1 MKKFYLL
8 TIAILCSL
16 IASAATA
23 SGSLPIMYV
32 NTNGGAAITSKDT
45 YIDATFYIDPKGSG
59 YTAVGSSSSPVAMK
73 IRGRGNTSWTD
84 YDKKP
89 YRFKLTVGTKL
100 LDMSKSKNFSLLAYA
115 DDQNAFLRNTL
126 GFKLSECMG
135 LAYTPD
141 RRAVEL
147 VLNGSYVGL
156 YFLTETVRIDKDRV
170 AITKQDDNA
179 TDATLITGGWLLE
192 IDNADDPAQEKIT
205 EGNGNTIRFTYKD
218 PEALSTQQSNYLTN
232 QLTAMNSG
240 IYATNKNSTA
250 WESYINM
257 DTLARYYIVQE
268 IMDNTE
274 AFHGSTYLYKQ
285 RGDANI
291 WSFGPV
297 WDFANAYRRT
307 EQQFIYINSPFQQAW
322 IAEIAKFPRFQAKVR
337 DLWKTFYATQYPTLS
352 SYIDSFVTS
361 MSAAISSDYQ
371 RWPSYGTANANTA
384 KSNFKAL
391 LDARVQWLEQQ
402 WNPAGMEETL
412 IDENSPAQFYNLQ
425 GVKIDNPDRGLYIK
439 VQNGKATK
447 IIVQ

>member
-1 MKKFYLL
+1 
-8 TIAILCSL
+8 
-16 IASAATA
+16 
-23 SGSLPIMYV
+23 
-32 NTNGGAAITSKDT
+32 
-45 YIDATFYIDPKGSG
+45 
-59 YTAVGSSSSPVAMK
+59 
-73 IRGRGNTSWTD
+73 
-84 YDKKP
+84 
-89 YRFKLTVGTKL
+89 
-100 LDMSKSKNFSLLAYA
+100 
-115 DDQNAFLRNTL
+115 
-126 GFKLSECMG
+126 
-135 LAYTPD
+135 
-141 RRAVEL
+141 
-147 VLNGSYVGL
+147 
-156 YFLTETVRIDKDRV
+156 
-170 AITKQDDNA
+170 
-179 TDATLITGGWLLE
+179 
-192 IDNADDPAQEKIT
+192 
-205 EGNGNTIRFTYKD
+205 
-218 PEALSTQQSNYLTN
+218 
-232 QLTAMNSG
+232 MNSG

-250 WESYINM
+250 WESFINM
-257 DTLARYYIVQE
+257 DTLAWYFIVQE
-268 IMDNTE
+268 IMDHTE
-274 AFHGSTYLYKQ
+274 AFHGSTYLYNL

-337 DLWKTFYATQYPTLS
+337 ALWKTFYATQYPTLS